1 MCGKAGAETLKSP
14 KEENMKILY
23 TSSEALPFASTG
35 GLGDVIGSL
44 PPSVA
49 SSLGEKSDIRV
60 VIPMYPVVKER
71 FSDVLKFECEFEVFL
86 SWRKQYCGVWST
98 VKDGVTF
105 YFLDN
110 EFYFKRKRFYGSYDD
125 GERFA
130 FFGKAVLE
138 MMAHL
143 DFYPDILHA
152 NDWQSAL
159 CVIYLK
165 RKYSFLPKFSS
176 IKTVYTIHNIEYQG
190 IYDFA
195 ILGDVFDLS
204 EWDRSVVEYNG
215 AVNLTKGALCVSD
228 YVTTVSEKYAEEILT
243 PYYSH
248 GLSPM
253 LGKCCD
259 KLCGIVNGIDVNY
272 YNPETD
278 KSIRYHYNSS
288 KLEGKAKNKAILQ
301 EKCGFEKN
309 RSIPVIAMVSRLA
322 SHKGFDLVSAVI
334 EEMLEYDNCQ
344 FVLLGTGDSVFE
356 NYFSSLAEKYPN
368 KFSAMILFDKEL
380 SKLIYAGADIFLMP
394 SKSEPCGLSQMIASR
409 YGTVPVVRETG
420 GLYDTIHAYNKF
432 TGEGNGFSFANY
444 NAHEMMGALR
454 EALSLFNDRRSWNRL
469 VRQVMAVDFSWNVS
483 AEKYISLYKR
493 ILNINN

>member
-1 MCGKAGAETLKSP
+1 
-14 KEENMKILY
+14 MKILY

-44 PPSVA
+44 PIAVREK
-49 SSLGEKSDIRV
+49 LGEGSDVRV
-60 VIPMYPVVKER
+60 VIPMFPVVREK
-71 FSDVLKFECEFEVFL
+71 FSDVLTLEKEIEVSL
-86 SWRKQYCGVWST
+86 SWRKQYCGIWST
-98 VKDGVTF
+98 VKDGVKF

-110 EFYFKRKRFYGSYDD
+110 EYYFKRETFYGSYDD

-138 MMAHL
+138 MMNAVK
-143 DFYPDILHA
+143 FFPDVLHA

-165 RKYSFLPKFSS
+165 RKYSYLPDYSK

-204 EWDRSVVEYNG
+204 EWDRQTVEYNNCI
-215 AVNLTKGALCVSD
+215 NLSKGAITVSD
-228 YVTTVSEKYAEEILT
+228 VVTTVSERYAQEIMT
-243 PYYSH
+243 PFYSH
-248 GLSPM
+248 GLSSI
-253 LGKCCD
+253 LQRCSG

-272 YNPETD
+272 YNPEND
-278 KSIRYHYNSS
+278 PAIRYHYSAE
-288 KLEGKAKNKAILQ
+288 KLAGKAKNKELLQ
-301 EKCGFEKN
+301 KKCGFPADHN
-309 RSIPVIAMVSRLA
+309 IPVIAMVSRLA
-322 SHKGFDLVSAVI
+322 THKGFDLVTAVI
-334 EEMLEYDNCQ
+334 EEMLENDNCQ

-356 NYFSSLAEKYPN
+356 NYFKSLSERYPEKFCALIQFN
-368 KFSAMILFDKEL
+368 KEL
-380 SKLIYAGADIFLMP
+380 SKLIYAGADMFLMP

-409 YGTVPVVRETG
+409 YGTVPIVRECG

-444 NAHEMMGALR
+444 NAHEMMGVIRNAMQ
-454 EALSLFNDRRSWNRL
+454 LFTDRRKWNRL
-469 VRQVMAVDFSWNVS
+469 VRNVMKVDFSWQVS
-483 AEKYISLYKR
+483 AQKYIELYKS
-493 ILNINN
+493 LLK